1 MASTYVN
8 NLRLN
13 EMATG
18 DASGT
23 WGTTTNTNLELVGQ
37 ALGYGTE
44 AITTN
49 ADTHASTVADGAA
62 DEARAMY
69 IKYTGTLDSACTIT
83 IGPNTLK
90 RVHIIENATSGSQ
103 NIIIKQGSG
112 ATVTIGNGNVSVVY
126 LDGAGSGA
134 AVVNAF
140 TDLETAGTITVAGNL
155 IASAD
160 ATVGD
165 DLSLVSD
172 AAVLGFGADTD
183 VTLTHVA
190 DTGLLLNSSRQ
201 LQFGDSGTYIHQ
213 SADGTLDLVAD
224 TEIEIN
230 ATTIDM
236 NGALNLSGNAL
247 VSGEVQTANIGYT
260 DGDNAIVIADG
271 GGITAANGITSTAA
285 SNTFGATSFN
295 DADITNVGSIA
306 LDTITNDG
314 TDITLDS
321 SGDIILD
328 ADGAD
333 IIFKDGGTS
342 FGKVQNS
349 STNMIIESLVS
360 DKDIQFYGNDGGAS
374 VLALTLDMSDA
385 GTAIFN
391 HDIVM
396 GDNANIFMGN
406 GYDLRLQSDGTNG
419 IIYAANGNLTLD
431 VAGDINLDADGAD
444 INLKDGGTVFG
455 VFSSTNNDLNIR
467 TTATDEDIVFKG
479 SDGGSEITALT
490 LDMSDS
496 GTANFGGAVVLGGS
510 LIKTGDMTLDAS
522 GDIILDADGADI
534 ILKDG
539 GTQFG
544 KISKGG
550 GSDLIIN
557 ASIADKDI
565 FLTGTDGSTAIT
577 ALTLDMSAAGA
588 ATFNSSVI
596 GTIINAGVSSSVGI
610 GAATAD
616 ANVAELGRGYLNLGR
631 DDTADAAQIAFSKN
645 GILHSSVVTTNNDLI
660 IKGNISNLGTRFDGS
675 DNGSN
680 ITALRLDMSN
690 AGTATFNSNVNVG
703 GIGNVNLSGSTSE
716 VSVGVSGDTDNSG
729 GGVSFAHNT
738 STLNS
743 YVLGQK
749 VSMTIGT
756 AISTPLLFVTNNSE
770 RWRFNSSGHFT
781 PAQQHTYDIGGVNSE
796 VRNIYAQGLYVGG
809 SAAANKLDD
818 YEEGSFTPSLGI
830 PSGSISYSA
839 QEGSYTK
846 VGSVVN
852 IVMAFGLSGISSPS
866 GNLSISGLPFSAGH
880 AEKFVAGMVVG
891 LARNFTTEFD
901 NLRGYLNNGS
911 NSITLAVNNTTTGH
925 ATPNANTLQ
934 SNTQLYVSMTY
945 NTDE

>member
-44 AITTN
+44 GITTN
-49 ADTHASTVADGAA
+49 ANTHTSTVADGAA

-112 ATVTIGNGNVSVVY
+112 ATVTIGNGNVSAVY

-306 LDTITNDG
+306 LDTIINDG

-321 SGDIILD
+321 GRNIIFD
-328 ADGAD
+328 ADGGD
-333 IIFKDGGTS
+333 FTFKDGGTTQ
-342 FGKVQNS
+342 FQLQNS
-349 STNMIIESLVS
+349 SGDVQLVNNTQ
-360 DKDIQFYGNDGGAS
+360 DKDIKF
-374 VLALTLDMSDA
+374 
-385 GTAIFN
+385 
-391 HDIVM
+391 M
-396 GDNANIFMGN
+396 GD
-406 GYDLRLQSDGTNG
+406 
-419 IIYAANGNLTLD
+419 
-431 VAGDINLDADGAD
+431 
-444 INLKDGGTVFG
+444 
-455 VFSSTNNDLNIR
+455 
-467 TTATDEDIVFKG
+467 
-479 SDGGSEITALT
+479 DGGSTITALT
-490 LDMSDS
+490 LDMSAA
-496 GTANFGGAVVLGGS
+496 GAATFTGAITANAGVVV
-510 LIKTGDMTLDAS
+510 DNFTLDGTTLALSS
-522 GDIILDADGADI
+522 GDFTLDVAGEIELDANGGKW
-534 ILKDG
+534 LFKDD
-539 GTQFG
+539 GTQIG
-544 KISKGG
+544 RIENTS
-550 GSDLIIN
+550 SNLIIKSSVN
-557 ASIADKDI
+557 DKDI
-565 FLTGTDGSTAIT
+565 IFNGEDGGSNIT

-588 ATFNSSVI
+588 ATFNSTIFTTGITAQTGGTGAIADVVNFNASGNGGSGRGTGIII
-596 GTIINAGVSSSVGI
+596 GAPGSSSVVSVAKIAGLQETA
-610 GAATAD
+610 AATANNASLAFQVAASD
-616 ANVAELGRGYLNLGR
+616 GTLTERMRITNTGAVSANVTRTSSSSATILTLKDNVTGGQTDGVYKAIRSESNGTSSVSEIRFIESDGTNNNTAIGFATAASAGAISEKMRIHPGGLVSFLSGIELGSGL
-631 DDTADAAQIAFSKN
+631 DATVA
-645 GILHSSVVTTNNDLI
+645 
-660 IKGNISNLGTRFDGS
+660 
-675 DNGSN
+675 
-680 ITALRLDMSN
+680 
-690 AGTATFNSNVNVG
+690 
-703 GIGNVNLSGSTSE
+703 
-716 VSVGVSGDTDNSG
+716 
-729 GGVSFAHNT
+729 NT
-738 STLNS
+738 
-743 YVLGQK
+743 
-749 VSMTIGT
+749 
-756 AISTPLLFVTNNSE
+756 
-770 RWRFNSSGHFT
+770 
-781 PAQQHTYDIGGVNSE
+781 
-796 VRNIYAQGLYVGG
+796 
-809 SAAANKLDD
+809 LDD
-818 YEEGSFTPSLGI
+818 YEEGTWTVVVEDS
-830 PSGSISYSA
+830 SG
-839 QEGSYTK
+839 
-846 VGSVVN
+846 N
-852 IVMAFGLSGISSPS
+852 DCGLSGETGHYTKI
-866 GNLSISGLPFSAGH
+866 GNLVYVIFGFTVNSRSGVGNGIQVNGLPFDVENVTEGAGEPSGGYITF
-880 AEKFVAGMVVG
+880 ANN
-891 LARNFTTEFD
+891 LASTDFGGFISTRA
-901 NLRGYLNNGS
+901 NNGS
-911 NSITLAVNNTTTGH
+911 TFMELKFTTTG
-925 ATPNANTLQ
+925 AQTGIANNHLAASQ
-934 SNTQLYVSMTY
+934 MTDSTY
-945 NTDE
+945 MTGHCIYRAG